1 MANQKHSRI
10 LSTFMQNPRANHHL
24 PPGEGHILDYHNLG
38 TVLPDLIKL
47 NKQYGDHFKAKF
59 PGQDSWVYTL
69 INPEMA
75 KHILIKNPRNYRK
88 GVGTGQINVLLGR
101 GIIVSEGDLWKRQR
115 KMMQPMFS
123 KEVLK
128 QLVPLMTRCTEQYLQ
143 EWHASAAAGAAINI
157 TEATSNTALNFILY
171 ALFSEDLSR
180 IIEESGGNPFL
191 LVADESARD
200 LQFARR
206 FRKLT
211 TVIINMIEHRNK
223 DNRRPFDF
231 LSMVMDAAEKSTG
244 KPMPQNLQLDEILT
258 MIIAG
263 HETTASALNWTWYLI
278 AQHPEVEQRLLD
290 EARQVLNGNTPTH
303 EDLSQLTY
311 TRQVLEEAM
320 RLYPPVWTLTRRAI
334 TEDEICGFYVPEGT
348 DILIPPYLV
357 HRHLDFWHDPERFDP
372 ERFSAEQKAG
382 RHQAA
387 YLPFAIGPRNCIGEA
402 MAFNEMI
409 IHVSM
414 VIQKMHFELVP
425 EQTIELEAL
434 VNLRPKHDL
443 YLRATTQ

>member
-10 LSTFMQNPRANHHL
+10 QSTLMPKSQSNHHL

-38 TVLPDLIKL
+38 TILPELINL
-47 NKQYGDHFKAKF
+47 SNKYGDHFKAKF
-59 PGQDSWVYTL
+59 PDQDSWVYVL
-69 INPEMA
+69 NNPEMA
-75 KHILIKNPRNYRK
+75 KHILIKNPKNYRK

-115 KMMQPMFS
+115 KMMQPMFG

-128 QLVPLMTRCTEQYLQ
+128 QLVPLMTQCTEQFLEELRTDTATDKQ
-143 EWHASAAAGAAINI
+143 INI
-157 TEATSNTALNFILY
+157 TEATSNAALNFILY

-191 LVADESARD
+191 LVADESARN

-211 TVIINMIEHRNK
+211 TVIIDMIEHRNK
-223 DNRRPFDF
+223 NNRRPFDF

-278 AQHPEVEQRLLD
+278 AQHPNVEQRLLD
-290 EARQVLNGNTPTH
+290 EAHQVLNGKTPTDT
-303 EDLSQLTY
+303 DLSRLTY

-334 TEDEICGFYVPEGT
+334 EEDEICGFYVPAGT

-357 HRHLDFWHDPERFDP
+357 HRHTEYWPDPERFDP
-372 ERFSAEQKAG
+372 DRFSPEQKVG

-409 IHVSM
+409 IHISM
-414 VIQKMHFELVP
+414 VIQKIHFELVP
-425 EQTIELEAL
+425 KQTIELEAL

-443 YLRATTQ
+443 YLSATNQ